1 MSPARRGCEGAVK
14 RVADAEDDIEDLLDA
29 SQADEAGEA
38 GERRLQGRLDGDL
51 VGQRLDKALAVLFDT
66 LSRARLQALMAENR
80 VFRLDTAGQ
89 PRAVTNGSAKA
100 LAGDYLVVEPPPAPA
115 IPEPEA
121 IPLSVLYEDAHLI
134 VVDKPAGMA
143 VHPAPGSET
152 GTLVNALLHHCGD
165 SLSGVGGVAR
175 PGIVH
180 RLDKETSGVMVAAK
194 SDAAHRGLSALFA
207 THDIDRM
214 YVALVR
220 GAPHPSSGTI
230 ETRLGRSPHDRKKMA
245 VLKSGGREAV
255 THYRVERT
263 FGGDKPLAARV
274 ACRLETGRTHQIRV
288 HMASKG
294 SPCLGD
300 PVYGA
305 GAPAAPVKAVLV
317 ETGFSRQALHAALLG
332 FVHPVTGETLRFET
346 PLPPDMAAVQAGL
359 EGL

>member
-1 MSPARRGCEGAVK
+1 
-14 RVADAEDDIEDLLDA
+14 VADAEDDIEDLLE
-29 SQADEAGEA
+29 QPGAGEA
-38 GERRLQGRLDGDL
+38 GERRLQASLGGDL
-51 VGQRLDKALAVLFDT
+51 VGQRLDKALAILFDD
-66 LSRARLQALMAENR
+66 LSRARLQALMAEER
-80 VFRLDTAGQ
+80 VFRLDAAGRPQ
-89 PRAVTNGSAKA
+89 AVTSGSAKA
-100 LAGDYLVVEPPPAPA
+100 QAGDYLVVEPPPAPA

-121 IPLSVLYEDAHLI
+121 IALSVLYEDAHLI

-165 SLSGVGGVAR
+165 TLSGVGGVAR

-245 VLKSGGREAV
+245 VLRSGGREAV

-263 FGGDKPLAARV
+263 FGGDRPLAARV
-274 ACRLETGRTHQIRV
+274 SCRLETGRTHQIRV

-332 FVHPVTGETLRFET
+332 FIHPVTGQALRFET

-359 EGL
+359 EAL